1 MQFYFV
7 FLLHVEQFQSTNTHL
22 QIDERVIIDR
32 KAEGN
37 VGGDD
42 LDGVITDSVA
52 SSVAEYLATKEATEV
67 VDPQMD
73 GPTSLHDLVTSDLM
87 TTMLTDQQDKKKM
100 WMLDPEKYSQP
111 VNKELTD
118 DDYFICRDD
127 IVAFALDQKAWLYQV
142 KISMLREIEWSADPY
157 QSLQLSVDRKRLVH
171 KLVKGFNTSDVDVYD
186 DIIKGKGKGLIFLL
200 HGSPGLGKT
209 LTAGTSKILSRLYI
223 IQIVNANT
231 PFVRECCR
239 ERSKTAIPRYNRRA
253 EHQCRRSRETTH
265 GYFPTRSTMESRRIT
280 GRGRRPNE
288 QEIRQ

>member
-1 MQFYFV
+1 
-7 FLLHVEQFQSTNTHL
+7 
-22 QIDERVIIDR
+22 
-32 KAEGN
+32 
-37 VGGDD
+37 
-42 LDGVITDSVA
+42 
-52 SSVAEYLATKEATEV
+52 VAEYLATKEATEV

-73 GPTSLHDLVTSDLM
+73 GPTSLQDLVASDLM

-100 WMLDPEKYSQP
+100 WMLDPEKYTQP

-142 KISMLREIEWSADPY
+142 KISMLREIEWSTDPY

-209 LTAGTSKILSRLYI
+209 LTAGKITSKRLLSRLYLI
-223 IQIVNANT
+223 RNVNANT
-231 PFVRECCR
+231 QIIRKCCR
-239 ERSKTAIPRYNRRA
+239 ERSKTAIPRNDWRA
-253 EHQCRRSRETTH
+253 EHQRWRFRETTH
-265 GYFPTRSTMESRRIT
+265 RYFPIRSTMESRCIT

-288 QEIRQ
+288 QENCQQPPTKFYCSRYVFLSSAA

>member
-1 MQFYFV
+1 MQFSPL
-7 FLLHVEQFQSTNTHL
+7 FLLPHAQQVQSTYIYS

-42 LDGVITDSVA
+42 LDGVITDSVS

-73 GPTSLHDLVTSDLM
+73 GPTSLQDLVTSDLM
-87 TTMLTDQQDKKKM
+87 TTLLTDQQDKKKM

-209 LTAGTSKILSRLYI
+209 LTAGTSKRHPISFIYH
-223 IQIVNANT
+223 T
-231 PFVRECCR
+231 DC
-239 ERSKTAIPRYNRRA
+239 ER
-253 EHQCRRSRETTH
+253 
-265 GYFPTRSTMESRRIT
+265 
-280 GRGRRPNE
+280 
-288 QEIRQ
+288 